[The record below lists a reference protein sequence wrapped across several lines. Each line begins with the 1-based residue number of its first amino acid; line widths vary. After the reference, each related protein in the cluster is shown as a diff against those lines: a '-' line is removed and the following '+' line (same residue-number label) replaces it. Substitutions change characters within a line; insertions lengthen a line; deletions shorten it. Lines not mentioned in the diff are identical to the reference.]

1 MEFLRDYVGIFPAIV
16 AVINGALA
24 VFSTHF
30 PFKTPLA
37 KIRFIAIVG
46 LLSFSAIG
54 ATFYSQHLVIAQKKE
69 DAAQR
74 GRIRD
79 QLGTFITEGNNL
91 MDACA
96 DKDNPPPVEAA
107 NGWLTR
113 VNDFLNLNLGKSY
126 VARFHDPAGIPSL
139 SLIGGDAIHSAV
151 WFNIYRRV
159 SRLEQ
164 FSQEIPSS

>member
-1 MEFLRDYVGIFPAIV
+1 
-16 AVINGALA
+16 
-24 VFSTHF
+24 
-30 PFKTPLA
+30 
-37 KIRFIAIVG
+37 
-46 LLSFSAIG
+46 
-54 ATFYSQHLVIAQKKE
+54 
-69 DAAQR
+69 
-74 GRIRD
+74 
-79 QLGTFITEGNNL
+79 

-113 VNDFLNLNLGKSY
+113 ANDFLSLNLAKSY

-164 FSQEIPSS
+164 FSQEIPPS